1 MLVQFANDRDT
12 KIPLI
17 GKIMILFLEETQ
29 HAAYNVCSLLIDWP
43 EMSSGLFLPLS
54 ELKVI
59 TIATTKLTILGS

>member
-1 MLVQFANDRDT
+1 MIGIL

-17 GKIMILFLEETQ
+17 GKIMIFFLKETQ
-29 HAAYNVCSLLIDWP
+29 HAAYNICSLLIDWP

-59 TIATTKLTILGS
+59 TTIAITKLTILGS